1 MAHDHVEWYTMTYKE
16 IYRLV
21 LWHHDG
27 NSELNEGSKMKVD
40 DNQHGACAVCRAR
53 TKEEGG
59 FKDLSMHINLI
70 PMLSDSFRS
79 RFNWSNIFQK
89 GKQIRVSFNISSP
102 AIRGSQGESASQR
115 AQVLRDYFN
124 ELEEESIKDPVT
136 HPFHAHSMPI
146 PGPFLALVS
155 SQLQWEDNFVIT
167 YELLDEMMDN
177 GYPQTT
183 EAWNWTAV
191 LAFTTFLRQ
200 RYSSVS
206 RSARAENF

>member
-136 HPFHAHSMPI
+136 HPFHAHSMPNEMVTWIFVKWCSIMSI
-146 PGPFLALVS
+146 PRKVRPWPPSNRVAS
-155 SQLQWEDNFVIT
+155 SYLLQVIKFK
-167 YELLDEMMDN
+167 
-177 GYPQTT
+177 
-183 EAWNWTAV
+183 W
-191 LAFTTFLRQ
+191 
-200 RYSSVS
+200 
-206 RSARAENF
+206 